1 MKLKTLFLSSLLCVS
16 SVALVGCGHSDNQ
29 TSSSENASKQAEA
42 LKSSTADQNLMPPN
56 GEQTSTMDVKTQ
68 NLTTSEPEKP
78 TDETAAKPAET
89 TAPAE
94 DIERA
99 EPEKTAID
107 NEPHPAVKTGE
118 EIFATCSACHGDH
131 GQGGVGPKLKGL
143 KKDDIIAKLK
153 AYKAGKSFGP
163 MSSMMIPNAQQLSE
177 EDIKSVAAYIAKL

>member
-1 MKLKTLFLSSLLCVS
+1 MKLKALFLTSLLCGS

-29 TSSSENASKQAEA
+29 TASSQNAAKQAEP
-42 LKSSTADQNLMPPN
+42 LTSSTADKNLMPPN

-68 NLTTSEPEKP
+68 NLTKGEP
-78 TDETAAKPAET
+78 ET

-94 DIERA
+94 DLEKA

-107 NEPHPAVKTGE
+107 NEPHPPVKTGE

-131 GQGGVGPKLKGL
+131 GQGGVGPKLQGL
-143 KKDDIIAKLK
+143 KKADIIAKLQ

-177 EDIKSVAAYIAKL
+177 ADIKSVAAYIAKF